1 MSDVKI
7 GEIAL
12 LQVHGDLL
20 KHPDRFDPTP
30 LIQVD
35 EASIDAAG
43 MLGWTGS
50 AWVVDVHHKAW
61 PGRGGR
67 RPLSVG
73 FTSHYDKMRE
83 HFRDVPLGA
92 AGENIVVTS
101 DEVMTVD
108 SLGSTLLVRGGDGRE
123 VALTGPKVAKPCLPF
138 TSFMLDL
145 PTVGTLQ
152 EIGYDL
158 SFLDNGMRGF
168 IVGVD
173 GLTEPVRLRVGD
185 EVSLGQQGGE

>member
-1 MSDVKI
+1 MSEVKI

-20 KHPDRFDPTP
+20 KHPDRFDPAP

-35 EASIDAAG
+35 EASVDARG
-43 MLGWTGS
+43 MLGWNGS
-50 AWVVDVHHKAW
+50 AWIVDVHHQAW

-73 FTSHYDKMRE
+73 FTSHYDMMRE
-83 HFRDVPLGA
+83 RFRDVPLGA

-101 DEVMTVD
+101 DEVMTE
-108 SLGSTLLVRGGDGRE
+108 STLGSRLLVRGSDGRE
-123 VALTGPKVAKPCLPF
+123 IPLTWPKVAKPCLPF

-145 PTVGTLQ
+145 PAVGTLQ

-158 SFLDNGMRGF
+158 AFLDNGMRGF
-168 IVGVD
+168 IVGVE

-185 EVSLGQQGGE
+185 EVFVA